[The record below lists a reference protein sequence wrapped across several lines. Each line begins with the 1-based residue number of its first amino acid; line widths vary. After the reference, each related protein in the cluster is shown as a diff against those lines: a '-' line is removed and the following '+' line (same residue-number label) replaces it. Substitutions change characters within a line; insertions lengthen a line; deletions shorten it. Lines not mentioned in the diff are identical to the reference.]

1 MSMTKQDIKSKLLDA
16 LRRSPYFADIKSVA
30 VFGSY
35 VSGTAT
41 ESSDVDVLIDFDPT
55 ATIGFFAMSDIK
67 NGLEESL
74 GKPVDL
80 LTPQALSKYF
90 RDKVLAE
97 ADYVYK
103 R

>member
-1 MSMTKQDIKSKLLDA
+1 MTKQEVKEKLLEA
-16 LRRSPYFADIKSVA
+16 LRRSPHFADIKSVA

-35 VSGTAT
+35 VSGTPT
-41 ESSDVDVLIDFDPT
+41 EESDVDVLIDFEPT

-67 NGLEESL
+67 NGLEASI

-80 LTPQALSKYF
+80 LTPQAVSKYF
-90 RDKVLAE
+90 RDEVLAQAE
-97 ADYVYK
+97 YVYE

>member
-1 MSMTKQDIKSKLLDA
+1 MTKQEVKERLLDA
-16 LRRSPYFADIKSVA
+16 LGRLPHFADIKLVA

-35 VSGTAT
+35 VTGSPT
-41 ESSDVDVLIDFDPT
+41 EQSDVEVLIDFEPT

-67 NGLEESL
+67 EGLEASI

-80 LTPQALSKYF
+80 LTPQAISKYF
-90 RDKVLAE
+90 RDQVLARAE
-97 ADYVYK
+97 YVYT